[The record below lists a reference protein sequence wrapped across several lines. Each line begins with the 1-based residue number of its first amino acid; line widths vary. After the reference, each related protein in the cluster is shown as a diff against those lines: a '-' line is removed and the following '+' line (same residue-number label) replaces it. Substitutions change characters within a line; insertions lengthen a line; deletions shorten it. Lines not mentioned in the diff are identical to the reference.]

1 MIYDLDAGR
10 PERPTRSG
18 GVRTTAFS
26 VVAGVLTIVVFAVL
40 AFWPT
45 ERERQ
50 TPVFAPL
57 PQVTLARPSFVTRP
71 VPDRRLTLPP
81 ELAAVTYRITYQGQT
96 GLVSNDT
103 LATIYRLSATGD
115 LVTVAPLPLAESWP
129 YPSPASGD
137 APLIVRGRDANW
149 IVTDSGTRAIRWV
162 ENGVA
167 FEMSSR
173 TLSVAQLADLASKLR

>member
-1 MIYDLDAGR
+1 M
-10 PERPTRSG
+10 RSG
-18 GVRTTAFS
+18 GGRTMALS
-26 VVAGVLTIVVFAVL
+26 VGAGMLTIVVFAVL

-50 TPVFAPL
+50 TPAFALPL
-57 PQVTLARPSFVTRP
+57 PQVTFARPSFVTRP

-81 ELAAVTYRITYQGQT
+81 EVATVTYRITYQGQT

-103 LATIYRLSATGD
+103 LATTYRLSATGD

-129 YPSPASGD
+129 YPSPAPGD
-137 APLIVRGRDANW
+137 PPLRVRGRDANW
-149 IVTDSGTRAIRWV
+149 IVTDNGTRAIRWI

-173 TLSVAQLADLASKLR
+173 TLSVAQLADLATKLR